1 MLLSD
6 VIGRVRRDIG
16 DPLQNFRT
24 TTTGDGLITWFDLP
38 RQNVDPATL
47 IVEINNGVSVT
58 ALFAS
63 SLFTAWS
70 AVTAY
75 TPGSKVTF
83 NGFYFI
89 SITNN
94 TNSQPSSSGLST
106 ADWGA
111 ATAYTLDSTN
121 GQLSLSNP
129 VPSGS
134 TLLVI
139 GNSWSLF
146 TDAELTDIVNES
158 VYQHTFGQTTQE
170 RFRDGLT
177 GAITYRNQRITLDN
191 MPVMQEPL
199 VVMLADINA
208 LWILATDAA
217 TDVNIQ
223 TAEGTNVDRSARY
236 SQLMGHIQSLT
247 ERYQDYCGQLNVG
260 LFRMETLNLRR
271 VSRTT
276 GRLVPIFTDREYDDH
291 RWPQRQLPV
300 IDTRD
305 QDNSGIPSPL
315 WNGSWGP

>member
-47 IVEINNGVSVT
+47 IVEISNGVSIT
-58 ALFAS
+58 TLH
-63 SLFTAWS
+63 
-70 AVTAY
+70 
-75 TPGSKVTF
+75 TP
-83 NGFYFI
+83 
-89 SITNN
+89 
-94 TNSQPSSSGLST
+94 
-106 ADWGA
+106 AD
-111 ATAYTLDSTN
+111 YILDSTN
-121 GQLSLSNP
+121 GQLSLTNP
-129 VPSGS
+129 VPNGS

-146 TDAELTDIVNES
+146 TDAELTDIVTEA
-158 VYQHTFGQTTQE
+158 VYQHTFGQTTNE

-191 MPVMQEPL
+191 LPVMQEPL
-199 VVMLADINA
+199 VVILADINA

-236 SQLMGHIQSLT
+236 SQLMGHITSLT

-260 LFRMETLNLRR
+260 LYRMETLNLRR

-291 RWPQRQLPV
+291 RWPQRELPN
-300 IDTRD
+300 IDKRD
-305 QDNSGIPSPL
+305 EDISGIPSPL

>member
-47 IVEINNGVSVT
+47 IVEISDGISIST
-58 ALFAS
+58 LYAT

-70 AVTAY
+70 AATAY
-75 TPGSKVTF
+75 VPGNKVIF

-89 SITNN
+89 SRTNN
-94 TNSQPSSSGLST
+94 TNSQPSSSGLTTTDWT
-106 ADWGA
+106 AV
-111 ATAYTLDSTN
+111 TAYTLDSVN
-121 GQLSLSNP
+121 GQLALSSP
-129 VPSGS
+129 VPEGS
-134 TLLVI
+134 TLMVI

-146 TDAELTDIVNES
+146 TDAELTDIVTEA
-158 VYQHTFGQTTQE
+158 VYQHTFGQTTNE
-170 RFRDGLT
+170 RFRDALT
-177 GAITYRNQRITLDN
+177 GAITYRHQRITLDN
-191 MPVMQEPL
+191 LPVMQEPL
-199 VVMLADINA
+199 IVMLTDINA

-236 SQLMGHIQSLT
+236 TQLMGHIQSLT
-247 ERYQDYCGQLNVG
+247 ERYQEYCGQLNVG

-276 GRLVPIFTDREYDDH
+276 GRLVPIFTDREYDNH
-291 RWPQRQLPV
+291 EWPQRQLPQ
-300 IDTRD
+300 IDTRNE
-305 QDNSGIPSPL
+305 DNSGIPSPL
-315 WNGSWGP
+315 WNGTWGP

>member
-1 MLLSD
+1 MLLSE

-38 RQNVDPATL
+38 RQNIDPATL
-47 IVEINNGVSVT
+47 VVETINGVSIT
-58 ALFAS
+58 TLH
-63 SLFTAWS
+63 
-70 AVTAY
+70 
-75 TPGSKVTF
+75 TP
-83 NGFYFI
+83 
-89 SITNN
+89 
-94 TNSQPSSSGLST
+94 
-106 ADWGA
+106 AD
-111 ATAYTLDSTN
+111 YTLDSRN
-121 GQLSLSNP
+121 GQLALTAP
-129 VPSGS
+129 VPNG
-134 TLLVI
+134 TVLQVI

-146 TDAELTDIVNES
+146 TDEELEDVVSES
-158 VYQHTFGQTTQE
+158 LYQHTYGQSITE
-170 RFRDGLT
+170 RYRDGLT
-177 GAITYRNQRITLDN
+177 GAITYRKTRMTLDN
-191 MPVMQEPL
+191 LPVMQEPL

-217 TDVNIQ
+217 SDVNLQ

-236 SQLMGHIQSLT
+236 NQVMGHIHELQ

-260 LFRMETLNLRR
+260 LYRMETLNLRR

-291 RWPQRQLPV
+291 GWPQRQLPQ

-305 QDNSGIPSPL
+305 EDNSGIPSPL